1 MKPAIN
7 VLFPWLGMATEGQRG
22 RWRCVPYT
30 KSLAQTYCSIPQSHL
45 RTSLLGCFEFRTSN
59 NEFISW
65 PQIWGYETRSARSHH
80 FKVSYTVLY
89 HDDNQKTSENITRS
103 RGLVPWVL
111 LVRDVHAE
119 TRLLGRQPSG
129 VRWPGWP
136 VAWPVAPRVS
146 PTVGTNG
153 TWKLETT
160 QPFIA
165 VPKKIHAT
173 FQQTCYDQLW
183 LLTFLVTLLVP
194 QAVALPGSSTRSSAI
209 SMSRCPKCCASSKKV
224 KNLGTVGTFLSPKI
238 AGIFGCSSHQSRVMY

>member
-7 VLFPWLGMATEGQRG
+7 VLFPWLGTTD
-22 RWRCVPYT
+22 PYT

-89 HDDNQKTSENITRS
+89 HDYDHQKTSENIPRS

-136 VAWPVAPRVS
+136 GWPVGWPVAPRVS

-153 TWKLETT
+153 KWTLETT
-160 QPFIA
+160 QPFI
-165 VPKKIHAT
+165 V
-173 FQQTCYDQLW
+173 FQQTCYDQ
-183 LLTFLVTLLVP
+183 
-194 QAVALPGSSTRSSAI
+194 
-209 SMSRCPKCCASSKKV
+209 
-224 KNLGTVGTFLSPKI
+224 
-238 AGIFGCSSHQSRVMY
+238 